1 MCYNYMIVLYYEFQN
16 NFEQLNIFFSQL
28 KNNIL
33 LFTIML
39 KYNG

>member
-1 MCYNYMIVLYYEFQN
+1 MIVLYYEFQN

-39 KYNG
+39 KYTG